1 MASETRPQIDPVT
14 GAATTGHEWDGL
26 QELNIPLPRWW
37 LLIFYATIVW
47 SIGYWIVYPAWPML
61 TSYSKGA
68 FGWQSRD
75 AVVADL
81 AELKTKRGALMEK
94 LSKASVA
101 EISADREL
109 SDFAR
114 AVGKPA
120 FAENCAPCHGAGGGG
135 AKGYPNL
142 NDDDWLWGGKLD
154 DILLTIRHGVRG
166 ADDKTRQSP
175 AMPAFGRDG
184 MLTRDQI
191 SSVADYVRYVAK
203 VSDAKIDVEKGKKV
217 YLDKLRDLSRRR
229 RQRQARA
236 RHSEPDRRNLALR
249 FRQGRH
255 RGRSDQW
262 SRGRD
267 AGMGGASR
275 RYHDQSVGN
284 LRARVRRRRE
294 VSHVSR
300 LRCRSKYSRDDAGR
314 GRAAAACQRR

>member
-1 MASETRPQIDPVT
+1 MASETKPQIDPVT
-14 GAATTGHEWDGL
+14 GATTTGHEWDGL

-37 LLIFYATIVW
+37 LWIFYATIVW
-47 SIGYWIVYPAWPML
+47 AIGYWIVYPAWPML

-68 FGWQSRD
+68 LGWQSRD

-81 AELKTKRGALMEK
+81 IELKAKRGPLMEK
-94 LSKASVA
+94 LAKASVT

-154 DILLTIRHGVRG
+154 DILLTIRHGVRA
-166 ADDKTRQSP
+166 ADDKTR
-175 AMPAFGRDG
+175 AGAVMPAFGRDG

-203 VSDAKIDVEKGKKV
+203 LSDAKIDVEKGKKIYMDNCAV
-217 YLDKLRDLSRRR
+217 CHGEDAKGKRDLGS
-229 RQRQARA
+229 
-236 RHSEPDRRNLALR
+236 PNLT
-249 FRQGRH
+249 
-255 RGRSDQW
+255 
-262 SRGRD
+262 D
-267 AGMGGASR
+267 AIWLYGS
-275 RYHDQSVGN
+275 SK
-284 LRARVRRRRE
+284 E
-294 VSHVSR
+294 VIVEG
-300 LRCRSKYSRDDAGR
+300 LTNGR
-314 GRAAAACQRR
+314 GGLMPAWAARLDDTTIKALAIYVQGFGGGEK